1 MVVVVRAGVCISTR
15 SARFHFR
22 GIVMHAQLL
31 ILLAFVA
38 AEPQFA
44 VVNKMPPVFTV
55 VNRIVAPEVAS
66 AKAKTFLRAVNYGKH
81 GSHNC
86 PGCGQEQLEQAGR
99 GPVRGTHWH
108 VCANPECKSRWFH

>member
-1 MVVVVRAGVCISTR
+1 MN
-15 SARFHFR
+15 
-22 GIVMHAQLL
+22 LL
-31 ILLAFVA
+31 ILLLTLA
-38 AEPQFA
+38 APPQA
-44 VVNKMPPVFTV
+44 PPV
-55 VNRIVAPEVAS
+55 RERPPQAPPVAPEVAS